1 MKIKYSNEFI
11 QNLGLGNLTTCV
23 YHFIF
28 DENVSNDT
36 KIIQYFI
43 MHVLGLCIKLNI
55 FVAHMF

>member
-43 MHVLGLCIKLNI
+43 MHVLG
-55 FVAHMF
+55 FYASS